1 MEVLVVDDEPP
12 AVAQIQWLLSGDSQ
26 VGRVHTAGNAA
37 QAKHVLETEPIDV
50 ILLDIHM
57 PGQSGMDLA
66 RQLQARA
73 GEGAATERPEGEPGP
88 QKQGPQTQ
96 VPQTQGPQAPDPQII
111 FITADAAPAVDAFEL
126 QARDYLLKPVRQS
139 RLSEALRR
147 AGQSLSAAEPE
158 QPEGAQRVSVLQG
171 DTTVLV
177 EIASIR
183 WVQAQG
189 DYARL
194 YTAESSYL
202 LRIPLAELEEQWEA
216 QGFVRV
222 HRSHVVNLHHV
233 RRIVNRQGRMTIQLP
248 ETELPV
254 SRRLMPHV
262 RERLDAHRV
271 RAGRAAK

>member
-1 MEVLVVDDEPP
+1 MPNRPLEVLVVDDEPP
-12 AVAQIQWLLSGDSQ
+12 AVAQMEWLLSSESQ
-26 VGRVHTAGNAA
+26 VHRVHTAGNAA
-37 QAKHVLETEPIDV
+37 QAKHVLDTEAIDV

-66 RQLQARA
+66 RELHSRPRGRTGERA
-73 GEGAATERPEGEPGP
+73 GEEPGP
-88 QKQGPQTQ
+88 QI
-96 VPQTQGPQAPDPQII
+96 V
-111 FITADAAPAVDAFEL
+111 FITADAEPAVDAFEL

-147 AGQSLSAAEPE
+147 AAQSLGTPE
-158 QPEGAQRVSVLQG
+158 QEQSEGPHRVSVLQG
-171 DTTVLV
+171 DTTVLLEV
-177 EIASIR
+177 SSIR

-202 LRIPLAELEEQWEA
+202 LRIPLADLEEKWEP

-233 RRIVNRQGRMTIQLP
+233 KRIVNRQGRMTILMP
-248 ETELPV
+248 DTELPV

-271 RAGRAAK
+271 RATRGVR

>member
-1 MEVLVVDDEPP
+1 MQNRPMEVLVVDDEPP
-12 AVAQIQWLLSGDSQ
+12 AVAQMQWLLSGDSQ

-37 QAKHVLETEPIDV
+37 QAKHVLDTEPIDV

-66 RQLQARA
+66 RQLQTRA
-73 GEGAATERPEGEPGP
+73 GEGSAADRTGEKPSP
-88 QKQGPQTQ
+88 QVSGPQT
-96 VPQTQGPQAPDPQII
+96 PGPQII
-111 FITADAAPAVDAFEL
+111 FITADAAQAVDAFEL

-147 AGQSLSAAEPE
+147 AGQSLTAAEPE

-202 LRIPLAELEEQWEA
+202 LRIPLAELEEQWEG

-248 ETELPV
+248 DTELPV

-271 RAGRAAK
+271 RADRGAK

>member
-1 MEVLVVDDEPP
+1 MQNRPMEVLVVDDEPP
-12 AVAQIQWLLSGDSQ
+12 AVAQMEWLLSSDPQ
-26 VGRVHTAGNAA
+26 VRRVHTAGNAA
-37 QAKHVLETEPIDV
+37 QAKHVLDTEPIDV

-66 RQLQARA
+66 RELQEET
-73 GEGAATERPEGEPGP
+73 GPPIPG
-88 QKQGPQTQ
+88 
-96 VPQTQGPQAPDPQII
+96 PQII

-158 QPEGAQRVSVLQG
+158 QPDGPQRVSVLQG
-171 DTTVLV
+171 DTTVLL

-194 YTAESSYL
+194 YTGESSYL

-271 RAGRAAK
+271 RADRGAK